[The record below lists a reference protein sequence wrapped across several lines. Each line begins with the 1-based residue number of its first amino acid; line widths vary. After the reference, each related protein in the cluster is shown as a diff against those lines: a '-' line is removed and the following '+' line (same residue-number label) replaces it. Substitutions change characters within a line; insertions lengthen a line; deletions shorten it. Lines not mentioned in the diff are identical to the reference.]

1 MTSEP
6 PASDSP
12 AGQDER
18 PQARRRRPRARR
30 RGDGEAAPG
39 PPRPKRP
46 RAPRAV
52 TARSDGANPDVA
64 AEPARPLASPLAF
77 LARLRFR
84 SLTARVLA
92 VNMVAVLMLAM
103 GLLYLDRYKRNL
115 IAAQMESLVTQ
126 ANIFAAALGEAAVT
140 SNIVAGQD
148 TLTAFARPMVRRLA
162 VPARLRARLFAANGD
177 LIADSQYIGMVR
189 GGVEVTPLAP
199 PRVGGVLT
207 TLLDA
212 YDWAASLLPRGDV
225 FPPYVEQPSARANQ
239 YPEAQRAIS
248 GDIGTAVRSTPGG
261 GLILTA
267 AVPVQRYKQVLG
279 VLMISTGSAD
289 IDDALRDV
297 RADILTVLGVM
308 LVVIVALSLWLAQT
322 IARPVRRLAA
332 AAEGVRKGVGSGVE
346 IPDLT
351 GRGDEIGNLSGALRD
366 MTAALW
372 ARMNA
377 IEGFAADV
385 AHEIKNPLT
394 SLRSAVETASRVED
408 PDKQRRMMTI
418 ILDDVQRL
426 DRLISDISDAS
437 RLDAELGRAQ
447 LGRVNLT
454 GLLQTL
460 AEVEQTAADAKGDAA
475 PKLVLDLPDGPPLA
489 VRGIED
495 RLAQVFR
502 NLIANAVSFSPPG
515 GEIRI
520 RATRGRAQVT
530 VTVEDQG
537 PGLPEGKFEAIF
549 ARFYT
554 ERPAGE
560 KFGTHS
566 GLGLSISRQIVEAHR
581 GSLRAENVL
590 SGGRVAGARFIVTLQ
605 AAPSK

>member
-1 MTSEP
+1 MASEP
-6 PASDSP
+6 PVADHP
-12 AGQDER
+12 GADTRGL
-18 PQARRRRPRARR
+18 PRPRPRRARPKGR
-30 RGDGEAAPG
+30 KGGRTAAKGRAVPAAPARTPAAG
-39 PPRPKRP
+39 DTTPG
-46 RAPRAV
+46 RAGRL
-52 TARSDGANPDVA
+52 
-64 AEPARPLASPLAF
+64 EPVF
-77 LARLRFR
+77 ARLRLR

-92 VNMVAVLMLAM
+92 VNMVAVVLLAM
-103 GLLYLDRYKRNL
+103 GLLYLDRYQQNL
-115 IAAQMESLVTQ
+115 IDNQTESLITQ

-148 TLTAFARPMVRRLA
+148 TLTAFARPLVRRLA

-177 LIADSQYIGMVR
+177 LIADSKFVGMVR
-189 GGVEVTPLAP
+189 GGVEVTPLPP
-199 PRVGGVLT
+199 PRDSGALT
-207 TLLDA
+207 ALLDA
-212 YDWAASLLPRGDV
+212 YDWIVRHLPSGTSY
-225 FPPYVEQPSARANQ
+225 PPYVEHPSVHASQ
-239 YPEAQRAIS
+239 YGEAQKALS
-248 GDIGTAVRSTPGG
+248 GEIGSAVRAAAGG
-261 GLILTA
+261 GLILSA

-279 VLMISTGSAD
+279 VLMVSAGSGE
-289 IDDALRDV
+289 IDKALRDV
-297 RADILTVLGVM
+297 RIEILSVLGAM

-332 AAEGVRKGVGSGVE
+332 AAEAVRAGAGPSVE

-372 ARMNA
+372 QRMDA

-408 PDKQRRMMTI
+408 PVKQRRMMAI

-447 LGRVNLT
+447 HGRVNLT

-460 AEVEQTAADAKGDAA
+460 VDVEQAAADSIGAAA
-475 PKLVLDLPDGPPLA
+475 PRLVLDLPPGEPIE

-502 NLIANAVSFSPPG
+502 NLIANAVSFSPPR

-520 RATRGRAQVT
+520 AARTDDDHAII
-530 VTVEDQG
+530 TVEDQG
-537 PGLPEGKFEAIF
+537 PGLPEGKLEAIF
-549 ARFYT
+549 DRFYT
-554 ERPAGE
+554 ERPEGE

-566 GLGLSISRQIVEAHR
+566 GLGLAISRQIVNAHR
-581 GSLRAENVL
+581 GSLRAENIDA
-590 SGGRVAGARFIVTLQ
+590 GGRVAGARFTMTLLM
-605 AAPSK
+605 ANDD